1 MMNHPRKPTVTVE
14 DLLRLKRAE
23 RPTAEFWAE
32 FDQELRAKQLA
43 ALVAKRPWWS
53 GLPRRIAALARYNL
67 PLGATAV
74 LAITLISLRNYEPV
88 IHPRSAPTPRTAA
101 TAVQAAAT
109 SQATETVPSTAS
121 TEVASPSEIAAS
133 EDNDVAAT
141 DTPETASATSA
152 RLVPVIQTDAEFNYS
167 APEDRPS
174 IRSIAENRA
183 AAEAILGT
191 PRSGFETRALP
202 VKLVTQEPLAG
213 ISNPSESRRS
223 RFASAFAAAAVGT
236 SPIPTARVAS
246 RLSDEQ
252 LYDTIHRFGASGNSV
267 SFKF

>member
-1 MMNHPRKPTVTVE
+1 MMNHPHKPTVTVE

-23 RPTAEFWAE
+23 RPNAEFWAE

-88 IHPRSAPTPRTAA
+88 IHPRSAPAPRAAASAAQTAA
-101 TAVQAAAT
+101 SSTATQMVA
-109 SQATETVPSTAS
+109 SPAS
-121 TEVASPSEIAAS
+121 TEVASPSEIVAN
-133 EDNDVAAT
+133 EDADVATA
-141 DTPETASATSA
+141 DTQEAANVNSA
-152 RLVPVIQTDAEFNYS
+152 RLVPVIQTRAEFNYS

-174 IRSIAENRA
+174 IRSVAENRA

-191 PRSGFETRALP
+191 TRSGFEARALP
-202 VKLVTQEPLAG
+202 VKLVTQEPLAR
-213 ISNPSESRRS
+213 IQNPSEARRS
-223 RFASAFAAAAVGT
+223 RFASTFAAAAVGT